1 MKNPIICINTPDVLP
16 GDDVTSRFSL
26 ILPLK
31 ASEHP
36 KCMVYSF
43 SARQDLSN
51 DTPHDNIVQNL
62 FFNRLLMFNVLCL
75 NVDQYSPKTI
85 QQRGMM

>member
-1 MKNPIICINTPDVLP
+1 M
-16 GDDVTSRFSL
+16 
-26 ILPLK
+26 
-31 ASEHP
+31 P

-51 DTPHDNIVQNL
+51 DTPQDNIVQNL
-62 FFNRLLMFNVLCL
+62 FFNRLLMFKFICL